1 MTGQEVYLYMSKES
15 AARLEALVTDAAEK
29 FFAEN
34 DMNKSELLEE
44 WAKYDRLK
52 VDIAIA
58 RARADARQKG

>member
-1 MTGQEVYLYMSKES
+1 MTRRVSINVSYEDATLIEQLIIV
-15 AARLEALVTDAAEK
+15 AANA

-34 DMNKSELLEE
+34 DMNDEQALQQ

-58 RARADARQKG
+58 RAYAENQ

>member
-1 MTGQEVYLYMSKES
+1 MKSQDVFLYMSKES
-15 AARLEALVTDAAEK
+15 AARLEELVSDAADK
-29 FFAEN
+29 FFVEN

-58 RARADARQKG
+58 RARAEAR